1 MKPER
6 HAPLVVGVV
15 HLPPLPGAPRATLP
29 LDAIVA
35 AAVRDAVA
43 YRDGGASAVIVE
55 NFGDAPFLKGPVE
68 PHTVAAM
75 ALAVREVAAA
85 VPLPIGVNVLRNDA
99 PAAIGIAAM
108 TGASFVRVN
117 VHTGAM
123 VTDQGVL
130 EGRADLSLRYR
141 RQLGAPVE
149 IWADLMVKHG
159 VPLGDQSLED
169 VARDAVERG
178 LADAVIV
185 TGAATGRPALPDDV
199 RRVRLV
205 LPDTPIYIGSGV
217 SAANA
222 TAFLPAATGFIVGT
236 WAKVDGRIENPVD
249 PNRVRRLVDAVGG

>member
-1 MKPER
+1 MNTSR
-6 HAPLVVGVV
+6 DVPLVVGVV
-15 HLPPLPGAPRATLP
+15 HLPPLPGTPRAALS
-29 LDAIVA
+29 LDAILA
-35 AAVRDAVA
+35 AAVRDATA
-43 YRDGGASAVIVE
+43 YRDGGASALIVE
-55 NFGDAPFLKGPVE
+55 NFGDAPFLKGAVE

-85 VPLPIGVNVLRNDA
+85 VSLPIGVNVLRNDA
-99 PAAIGIAAM
+99 RAAIGVAAM

-117 VHTGAM
+117 VHVGAM
-123 VTDQGVL
+123 VTDQGVV
-130 EGRADLSLRYR
+130 EGRADRSLRYR
-141 RQLGAPVE
+141 RQLGIPVE

-185 TGAATGRPALPDDV
+185 TGAATGRPAPPDDV

-205 LPDTPIYIGSGV
+205 LPDTPIYVGSGV

-222 TAFLPAATGFIVGT
+222 GAFLPAATGFIIGT
-236 WAKVDGRIENPVD
+236 WAKIDGQIANPVD
-249 PNRVRRLVDAVGG
+249 PDRVRRLVAAVRR